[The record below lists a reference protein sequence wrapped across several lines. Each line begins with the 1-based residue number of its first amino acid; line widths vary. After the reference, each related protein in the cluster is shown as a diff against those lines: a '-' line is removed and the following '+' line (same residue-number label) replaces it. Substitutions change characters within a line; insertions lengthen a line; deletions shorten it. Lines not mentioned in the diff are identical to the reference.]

1 MVRHV
6 VLNLLKV
13 VTHIV
18 RVLYRIKKHIFILDH
33 FDIHVFSFK
42 TTLWTQQNDWTQRL
56 TMTEVADSP
65 CLTEIPIYLSV
76 SVICLIQHPS

>member
-42 TTLWTQQNDWTQRL
+42 TTL
-56 TMTEVADSP
+56 
-65 CLTEIPIYLSV
+65 
-76 SVICLIQHPS
+76 

>member
-33 FDIHVFSFK
+33 FDIYIF
-42 TTLWTQQNDWTQRL
+42 
-56 TMTEVADSP
+56 
-65 CLTEIPIYLSV
+65 IY
-76 SVICLIQHPS
+76 IYIFH